1 MKILNLYSVEP
12 ADMQKVF
19 VGEDDI
25 EQKSVFDLFDLEGQY
40 DTVICRHSLSLLEP
54 DKIPMAFEKL
64 VSLVKDFGE
73 LWVIA
78 PALEWFATQC
88 YVEAPSPVFH
98 QVLFGSTNLH
108 NRCGFTLAWLRALVE
123 SNGMSIQR
131 ANQEIWE
138 IPYGDQK
145 VNVLQ
150 NVVVGRKYVF
160 PQSDTPSD

>member
-25 EQKSVFDLFDLEGQY
+25 EQKSVFDLFELEGQY
-40 DTVICRHSLSLLEP
+40 DTVVCRHSLTLLEP
-54 DKIPMAFEKL
+54 DVIPKAFEKL
-64 VSLVKDFGE
+64 ASLVKDFGE
-73 LWVIA
+73 LWVIS

-88 YVEAPSPVFH
+88 YIDSPSPVFH
-98 QVLFGSTNLH
+98 QVMFGNPETH

-123 SNGMSIQR
+123 MQGMSIQR
-131 ANQEIWE
+131 TNQEVWE

-145 VNVLQ
+145 LSVLQ
-150 NVVVGRKYVF
+150 NVVIGRKYVL
-160 PQSDTPSD
+160 PQSDTTID